1 MIERSSDKI
10 DPVEITVLSGFLG
23 SGKTTLIRTLLER
36 PDLQKTAVIIN
47 EFGDLGVDG
56 EIVKQCSDETCPE
69 ENILELANGC
79 ICCTVAD
86 DFIPTMKSLLGGQY
100 LPEHIL
106 IETSGLALPKP
117 LLKAFEWPEIR
128 SRLTVDSVL
137 AVVDAEAVVNGIF
150 APQMSTELE
159 EKQNQTYVEHETP
172 LSEVFEDQINC
183 SDVVLLTKPDLV
195 KNISDARN
203 IIIKEM
209 ERNVPILE
217 VQNGDI
223 GADVILGVNA
233 AAETDLDNRRS
244 HHDGFDDH
252 EHDDF
257 DTFSITVPKILDVE
271 KFKIVLEKLIRENDI
286 LRIKGFLRVES
297 KPLNLLVQSVGKR
310 LSVNFTDTKIPVEN
324 TGNLVFIGEKGR
336 IDKDVISAYLH
347 SSLN

>member
-1 MIERSSDKI
+1 MSSLEKI
-10 DPVEITVLSGFLG
+10 PVTILTGFLG
-23 SGKTTLIRTLLER
+23 AGKTTLIRNLILKNKSKK
-36 PDLQKTAVIIN
+36 LAVIIN

-86 DFIPTMKSLLGGQY
+86 DFIPTMKSLLEGQY
-100 LPEHIL
+100 IPEHIL

-172 LSEVFEDQINC
+172 LSEVFEDQIHC

-195 KNISDARN
+195 ENISVARN

-271 KFKIVLEKLIRENDI
+271 KFKIVLETLIRKNDI

-297 KPLNLLVQSVGKR
+297 KPLNLLVQGVGKR

-336 IDKDVISAYLH
+336 IDQDVISAYLH

>member
-1 MIERSSDKI
+1 MSSLEKI
-10 DPVEITVLSGFLG
+10 PVTILTGFLG
-23 SGKTTLIRTLLER
+23 AGKTTLIRNLILKNKSKK
-36 PDLQKTAVIIN
+36 LAVIIN

-86 DFIPTMKSLLGGQY
+86 DFIPTMKSVLEGQY
-100 LPEHIL
+100 IPDHIL

-150 APQMSTELE
+150 APQMSNELE

-195 KNISDARN
+195 ENISDARN

-257 DTFSITVPKILDVE
+257 DTFSISVPKILDIE
-271 KFKIVLEKLIRENDI
+271 KFKIVLETLIRKNDI

-297 KPLNLLVQSVGKR
+297 KPLNLLVQGVGKR

-336 IDKDVISAYLH
+336 IDQDVISAYLH

>member
-1 MIERSSDKI
+1 MSSLEKI
-10 DPVEITVLSGFLG
+10 PVTILTGFLG
-23 SGKTTLIRTLLER
+23 AGKTTLIRNLILKNKSKK
-36 PDLQKTAVIIN
+36 LAVIIN

-297 KPLNLLVQSVGKR
+297 KPLNLLVQGVGKR

-336 IDKDVISAYLH
+336 IDQDVISAYLH

>member
-1 MIERSSDKI
+1 MSSLEKI
-10 DPVEITVLSGFLG
+10 PVTILTGFLG
-23 SGKTTLIRTLLER
+23 AGKTTLIRNLILKNKSKK
-36 PDLQKTAVIIN
+36 LAVIIN

-86 DFIPTMKSLLGGQY
+86 DFIPTMKSLLEGQY
-100 LPEHIL
+100 IPEHIL

-159 EKQNQTYVEHETP
+159 EKQNQTYVKHETP

-297 KPLNLLVQSVGKR
+297 KPLNLLVQGVGKR

-336 IDKDVISAYLH
+336 IDQDVISAYLH

>member
-1 MIERSSDKI
+1 MSSLEKV
-10 DPVEITVLSGFLG
+10 PVTILTGFLG
-23 SGKTTLIRTLLER
+23 AGKTTLIRNLILKNKSKK
-36 PDLQKTAVIIN
+36 LAVIIN

-86 DFIPTMKSLLGGQY
+86 DFIPTMKSLLEGQY
-100 LPEHIL
+100 IPEHIL

-195 KNISDARN
+195 ENISDARN

-257 DTFSITVPKILDVE
+257 DTFSISVPKILDIE
-271 KFKIVLEKLIRENDI
+271 KFKIVLETLIRKNDI

-297 KPLNLLVQSVGKR
+297 KPLNLLVQGVGKR

-336 IDKDVISAYLH
+336 IDQDVISAYLH

>member
-1 MIERSSDKI
+1 MSSLEKI
-10 DPVEITVLSGFLG
+10 PVTILTGFLG
-23 SGKTTLIRTLLER
+23 AGKTTLIRNLILKNKSKK
-36 PDLQKTAVIIN
+36 LAVIIN

-86 DFIPTMKSLLGGQY
+86 DFIPTMKSLLEGQY
-100 LPEHIL
+100 IPEHIL

-195 KNISDARN
+195 ENISDARN

-257 DTFSITVPKILDVE
+257 DTFSISVPKILDLE
-271 KFKIVLEKLIRENDI
+271 KFKIVLETLIRENDI

-297 KPLNLLVQSVGKR
+297 KPLNLLIQGVGKR
-310 LSVNFTDTKIPVEN
+310 LSVNFTDTKMPVEN
-324 TGNLVFIGEKGR
+324 TGNLVFIGEKGK
-336 IDKDVISAYLH
+336 IDQDVISAYLH

>member
-1 MIERSSDKI
+1 MSSLEKI
-10 DPVEITVLSGFLG
+10 PVTILTGFLG
-23 SGKTTLIRTLLER
+23 AGKTTLIRNLILKNKSKK
-36 PDLQKTAVIIN
+36 LAVIIN

-86 DFIPTMKSLLGGQY
+86 DFIPTMKSLLEGQY
-100 LPEHIL
+100 IPEHIL

-150 APQMSTELE
+150 APQMSNELE

-195 KNISDARN
+195 ENISDARN

-257 DTFSITVPKILDVE
+257 DTFSISVPKILDLE
-271 KFKIVLEKLIRENDI
+271 KFKIVLETLIRENDI

-297 KPLNLLVQSVGKR
+297 KPLNLLVQGVGKR

-336 IDKDVISAYLH
+336 IDQDVISAYLH

>member
-1 MIERSSDKI
+1 MSSLEKI
-10 DPVEITVLSGFLG
+10 PVTILTGFLG
-23 SGKTTLIRTLLER
+23 AGKTTLIRNLILKNKSKK
-36 PDLQKTAVIIN
+36 LAVIIN

-86 DFIPTMKSLLGGQY
+86 DFIPTMKSLLEGQY

-223 GADVILGVNA
+223 GPDVILGVNA

-257 DTFSITVPKILDVE
+257 DTFSISVPKILDLE
-271 KFKIVLEKLIRENDI
+271 KFKIVLETLIRENDI

-297 KPLNLLVQSVGKR
+297 KPLNLLVQGVGKR
-310 LSVNFTDTKIPVEN
+310 LSVNFTDTKILLEN

-336 IDKDVISAYLH
+336 IDQDVISAYIH

>member
-1 MIERSSDKI
+1 MSSLEKI
-10 DPVEITVLSGFLG
+10 PVTILTGFLG
-23 SGKTTLIRTLLER
+23 AGKTTLIRNLILKNKSKK
-36 PDLQKTAVIIN
+36 LAIIIN

-86 DFIPTMKSLLGGQY
+86 DFIPTMKSLLEGQY
-100 LPEHIL
+100 IPEHIL

-257 DTFSITVPKILDVE
+257 DTFSISVPKILEVE
-271 KFKIVLEKLIRENDI
+271 KFKIVLETLIRENDI

-297 KPLNLLVQSVGKR
+297 KPLNLLVQGVGKR
-310 LSVNFTDTKIPVEN
+310 LSVNFTDTKIQVEN
-324 TGNLVFIGEKGR
+324 TGDLVFIGEKGR
-336 IDKDVISAYLH
+336 IDQDVISAYLH

>member
-1 MIERSSDKI
+1 MSSLEKI
-10 DPVEITVLSGFLG
+10 PVTILTGFLG
-23 SGKTTLIRTLLER
+23 AGKTTLIRNLILKNKSKK
-36 PDLQKTAVIIN
+36 LAVIIN

-86 DFIPTMKSLLGGQY
+86 DFIPTMKSLLEGQY

-150 APQMSTELE
+150 APQMSNELE

-195 KNISDARN
+195 ENISDARN

-257 DTFSITVPKILDVE
+257 DTFSISVPKILDIE
-271 KFKIVLEKLIRENDI
+271 KFKIVLETLIRKNDI

-336 IDKDVISAYLH
+336 IDKDVISTYLH

>member
-1 MIERSSDKI
+1 MSSLEKI
-10 DPVEITVLSGFLG
+10 PVTILTGFLG
-23 SGKTTLIRTLLER
+23 AGKTTLIRNLILKNKSKK
-36 PDLQKTAVIIN
+36 LAVIIN

-86 DFIPTMKSLLGGQY
+86 DFIPTMKSLLEGQY

-195 KNISDARN
+195 ENISDARN

-244 HHDGFDDH
+244 HRDGFDDH
-252 EHDDF
+252 EHDHF
-257 DTFSITVPKILDVE
+257 DTFSISVPKILDIE
-271 KFKIVLEKLIRENDI
+271 KFKIVLETLIRENDI

-297 KPLNLLVQSVGKR
+297 KPLNLLVQGVGKR

-336 IDKDVISAYLH
+336 IDQDVISAYLH

>member
-1 MIERSSDKI
+1 MSSLEKI
-10 DPVEITVLSGFLG
+10 PVTILTGFLG
-23 SGKTTLIRTLLER
+23 AGETTLIRNLIVKNKSKKL
-36 PDLQKTAVIIN
+36 AVIIN

-86 DFIPTMKSLLGGQY
+86 DFIPTMKSLLEGQY
-100 LPEHIL
+100 IPEHIL

-257 DTFSITVPKILDVE
+257 DTFSISVPKILDIE
-271 KFKIVLEKLIRENDI
+271 KFKIVLETLIRENDI

-297 KPLNLLVQSVGKR
+297 KPLNLLVQGVGKR

-336 IDKDVISAYLH
+336 IDQDVISAYLH

>member
-1 MIERSSDKI
+1 MSSLEKI
-10 DPVEITVLSGFLG
+10 PVTILTGFLG
-23 SGKTTLIRTLLER
+23 AGKTTLIRNLILKNKSKR
-36 PDLQKTAVIIN
+36 LAVIIN

-86 DFIPTMKSLLGGQY
+86 DFIPTMKSLLEGQY

-257 DTFSITVPKILDVE
+257 DTFSITVPKILDLE
-271 KFKIVLEKLIRENDI
+271 KFKIVLETLIRENDI

-297 KPLNLLVQSVGKR
+297 KPLNLLVQGVGKR

-336 IDKDVISAYLH
+336 IDQDVISAYLH

>member
-1 MIERSSDKI
+1 MSSLEKI
-10 DPVEITVLSGFLG
+10 PVTILTGFLG
-23 SGKTTLIRTLLER
+23 AGKTTLIRNLILKNKSKK
-36 PDLQKTAVIIN
+36 LAVIIN

-86 DFIPTMKSLLGGQY
+86 DFIPTMKSLLEGQY

-195 KNISDARN
+195 ENISDARN

-233 AAETDLDNRRS
+233 AAETDLNNRRS

-257 DTFSITVPKILDVE
+257 DTFSISVPKILDIE
-271 KFKIVLEKLIRENDI
+271 KFKIVLETLIRKNDI

-297 KPLNLLVQSVGKR
+297 KPLNLLVQGVGKR

-336 IDKDVISAYLH
+336 IDQDVISAYLH

>member
-1 MIERSSDKI
+1 MSSLEKI
-10 DPVEITVLSGFLG
+10 PVTILTGFLG
-23 SGKTTLIRTLLER
+23 AGKTTLIRNLILKNKSKR
-36 PDLQKTAVIIN
+36 LAVIIN

-86 DFIPTMKSLLGGQY
+86 DFIPTMKSLLEGQY
-100 LPEHIL
+100 IPEHIL

-195 KNISDARN
+195 ENISDARN

-297 KPLNLLVQSVGKR
+297 KPLNLLVQGVGKR

-336 IDKDVISAYLH
+336 IDQDVISAYLH

>member
-1 MIERSSDKI
+1 MSSLEKI
-10 DPVEITVLSGFLG
+10 PVTILTGFLG
-23 SGKTTLIRTLLER
+23 AGKTTLIRNLILKNKSKR
-36 PDLQKTAVIIN
+36 LAVIIN

-86 DFIPTMKSLLGGQY
+86 DFIPTMKSLLEGQY
-100 LPEHIL
+100 IPEHIL

-150 APQMSTELE
+150 APQMSNELE

-257 DTFSITVPKILDVE
+257 DTFSISVPKILDIE
-271 KFKIVLEKLIRENDI
+271 KFKIVLETLIRKNDI

-297 KPLNLLVQSVGKR
+297 KPLNLLVQGVGKR

-336 IDKDVISAYLH
+336 IDQDVISAYLH

>member
-1 MIERSSDKI
+1 MSSLEKI
-10 DPVEITVLSGFLG
+10 PVTILTGFLG
-23 SGKTTLIRTLLER
+23 AGKTTLIRNLILKNKSKK
-36 PDLQKTAVIIN
+36 LAVIIN

-86 DFIPTMKSLLGGQY
+86 DFIPTMKSLLEGQY
-100 LPEHIL
+100 IPEHIL

-150 APQMSTELE
+150 APQMSNKLE

-257 DTFSITVPKILDVE
+257 DTFSISVPKILDIE
-271 KFKIVLEKLIRENDI
+271 KFKIVLETLIRKNNI

-297 KPLNLLVQSVGKR
+297 KPLNLLVQGVGKR
-310 LSVNFTDTKIPVEN
+310 LSVNFTDTKIPLEN

-336 IDKDVISAYLH
+336 IDQDVISTYLH

>member
-1 MIERSSDKI
+1 MSSLEKI
-10 DPVEITVLSGFLG
+10 PVTILTGFLG
-23 SGKTTLIRTLLER
+23 AGKTTLIRNLILKNKSKK
-36 PDLQKTAVIIN
+36 LAVIIN

-271 KFKIVLEKLIRENDI
+271 KFKIVLETLIRENDI

-336 IDKDVISAYLH
+336 IDQDVISAYLH

>member
-1 MIERSSDKI
+1 MSSLEKI
-10 DPVEITVLSGFLG
+10 PVTILTGFLG
-23 SGKTTLIRTLLER
+23 AGKTTLIRNLILKNKSKK
-36 PDLQKTAVIIN
+36 LAVIIN

-69 ENILELANGC
+69 ENILELVNGC

-86 DFIPTMKSLLGGQY
+86 DFIPTMKSLLEGQY
-100 LPEHIL
+100 IPEHIL

-195 KNISDARN
+195 ENISDARN

-257 DTFSITVPKILDVE
+257 DTFSISVPKILDIE
-271 KFKIVLEKLIRENDI
+271 KFKIVLETLIRKNDI

-297 KPLNLLVQSVGKR
+297 KPLNLLVQGVGKR

-324 TGNLVFIGEKGR
+324 TGKLVFIGEKGS
-336 IDKDVISAYLH
+336 IDQDVISAYLH

>member
-1 MIERSSDKI
+1 MSSLEKI
-10 DPVEITVLSGFLG
+10 PVTILTGFLG
-23 SGKTTLIRTLLER
+23 AGKTTLIRNLILKNKSKK
-36 PDLQKTAVIIN
+36 LAVIIN

-86 DFIPTMKSLLGGQY
+86 DFIPTMKSLLEGQY
-100 LPEHIL
+100 IPEHIL

-183 SDVVLLTKPDLV
+183 SDIVLLTKPDLV
-195 KNISDARN
+195 ENISDARN
-203 IIIKEM
+203 IIIKEL

-223 GADVILGVNA
+223 GADVVLGVNA

-257 DTFSITVPKILDVE
+257 DTFSISVPKILDVE
-271 KFKIVLEKLIRENDI
+271 KFKIVLETLIRENDI

-297 KPLNLLVQSVGKR
+297 KPLNLLVQGVGKR

-336 IDKDVISAYLH
+336 IDQDVISAYLH

>member
-1 MIERSSDKI
+1 MSSLEKI
-10 DPVEITVLSGFLG
+10 PVTILTGFLG
-23 SGKTTLIRTLLER
+23 AGKTTLIRNLILKNKSKR
-36 PDLQKTAVIIN
+36 LAVIIN

-86 DFIPTMKSLLGGQY
+86 DFIPTMKSLLEGQY
-100 LPEHIL
+100 IPEHIL

-150 APQMSTELE
+150 APQMSNELE

-195 KNISDARN
+195 ENISDARN

-271 KFKIVLEKLIRENDI
+271 KFKIVLETLIRENDI

-297 KPLNLLVQSVGKR
+297 KPLNLLVQGVGKR

-336 IDKDVISAYLH
+336 IDQDVISAYIH

>member
-1 MIERSSDKI
+1 MSSLEKI
-10 DPVEITVLSGFLG
+10 PVTILTGFLG
-23 SGKTTLIRTLLER
+23 AGKTTLIRNLILKNKSKK
-36 PDLQKTAVIIN
+36 LAVIIN

-86 DFIPTMKSLLGGQY
+86 DFIPTMKSLLEGQY
-100 LPEHIL
+100 IPEHIL

-150 APQMSTELE
+150 APQMSNELE

-195 KNISDARN
+195 KNISEARN

-257 DTFSITVPKILDVE
+257 DTFSISVPKILDIE
-271 KFKIVLEKLIRENDI
+271 KFKIVLETLIRENDI

-297 KPLNLLVQSVGKR
+297 KPLNLLVQGVGKR
-310 LSVNFTDTKIPVEN
+310 LSVNFTDTKIPLEN

-336 IDKDVISAYLH
+336 IDQDVISAYLH

>member
-1 MIERSSDKI
+1 MSSLEKI
-10 DPVEITVLSGFLG
+10 PVTILTGFLG
-23 SGKTTLIRTLLER
+23 AGKTTLIRNLILKNKSKK
-36 PDLQKTAVIIN
+36 LAVLIN

-86 DFIPTMKSLLGGQY
+86 DFIPTMKSLLEGQY
-100 LPEHIL
+100 IPEHIL

-137 AVVDAEAVVNGIF
+137 AVVDAEAVVNGLF

-195 KNISDARN
+195 ENISDARN

-257 DTFSITVPKILDVE
+257 DTFSISVPKILDLE
-271 KFKIVLEKLIRENDI
+271 KFKIVLETLIRENDI

-297 KPLNLLVQSVGKR
+297 KPLNLLVQGVGKR

-336 IDKDVISAYLH
+336 IDQDVISAYLH

>member
-1 MIERSSDKI
+1 MSSLEKI
-10 DPVEITVLSGFLG
+10 PVTILTGFLG
-23 SGKTTLIRTLLER
+23 AGKTTLIRNLILKNKSKK
-36 PDLQKTAVIIN
+36 LAVIIN

-86 DFIPTMKSLLGGQY
+86 DFIPTMKSLLEGQY
-100 LPEHIL
+100 IPEHIL

-195 KNISDARN
+195 ENISEARN

-297 KPLNLLVQSVGKR
+297 KPLNLLVQGVGKR

-336 IDKDVISAYLH
+336 IDQDVISAYLH

>member
-1 MIERSSDKI
+1 MSSLEKI
-10 DPVEITVLSGFLG
+10 PVTILTGFLG
-23 SGKTTLIRTLLER
+23 AGKTTLIRNLILKNKSKK
-36 PDLQKTAVIIN
+36 LAVIIN

-86 DFIPTMKSLLGGQY
+86 DFIPTMKSLLEGQY

-137 AVVDAEAVVNGIF
+137 AVVDAEAVVNGVF
-150 APQMSTELE
+150 APKMSNELE

-195 KNISDARN
+195 ENISDARN

-257 DTFSITVPKILDVE
+257 DTFSISVPKILDIE
-271 KFKIVLEKLIRENDI
+271 KFKIVLETLIRKNDI

-297 KPLNLLVQSVGKR
+297 KPLNLLVQGVGKR

-336 IDKDVISAYLH
+336 IDQDVISAYLH

>member
-1 MIERSSDKI
+1 MSSLEKI
-10 DPVEITVLSGFLG
+10 PVTILTGFLG
-23 SGKTTLIRTLLER
+23 AGKTTLIRNLILKNKSKK
-36 PDLQKTAVIIN
+36 LAVIIN

-86 DFIPTMKSLLGGQY
+86 DFIPTMKSLLEGQY
-100 LPEHIL
+100 IPEHIL

-150 APQMSTELE
+150 APQMSNELE

-195 KNISDARN
+195 ENISDARN

-257 DTFSITVPKILDVE
+257 DTFSISVPKILDIE
-271 KFKIVLEKLIRENDI
+271 KFKIVLETLIRKNDI

-297 KPLNLLVQSVGKR
+297 KPLNLLVQGVGKR

-336 IDKDVISAYLH
+336 IDQDVISAYLH

>member
-1 MIERSSDKI
+1 MSSLEKI
-10 DPVEITVLSGFLG
+10 PVTILTGFLG
-23 SGKTTLIRTLLER
+23 AGKTTLIRNLILKNKSKK
-36 PDLQKTAVIIN
+36 LAVIIN

-86 DFIPTMKSLLGGQY
+86 DFIPTMKSLLEGQY
-100 LPEHIL
+100 IPEHIL

-150 APQMSTELE
+150 APQMSNELE

-195 KNISDARN
+195 ENISDARN

-257 DTFSITVPKILDVE
+257 DTFSITVPKILDIE
-271 KFKIVLEKLIRENDI
+271 KFKIVLETLIRKNDI

-297 KPLNLLVQSVGKR
+297 KPLNLLVQGVGKR

-336 IDKDVISAYLH
+336 IDQDVISAYLH

>member
-1 MIERSSDKI
+1 MSSLEKI
-10 DPVEITVLSGFLG
+10 PVTILTGFLG
-23 SGKTTLIRTLLER
+23 AGKTTLIRNLILKNKSKK
-36 PDLQKTAVIIN
+36 LAVIIN

-86 DFIPTMKSLLGGQY
+86 DFIPTMKSLLKGQY

-137 AVVDAEAVVNGIF
+137 AVVDAEAVVKGIF

-297 KPLNLLVQSVGKR
+297 KPLNLLVQGVGKR

-324 TGNLVFIGEKGR
+324 TGNLVFISEKGR
-336 IDKDVISAYLH
+336 IDQDVISAYLH

>member
-1 MIERSSDKI
+1 MSSLEKI
-10 DPVEITVLSGFLG
+10 PVTILTGFLG
-23 SGKTTLIRTLLER
+23 AGKTTLIRNLILKNKSKK
-36 PDLQKTAVIIN
+36 LAVIIN

-336 IDKDVISAYLH
+336 IDQDVISAYLH

>member
-1 MIERSSDKI
+1 MSSLEKI
-10 DPVEITVLSGFLG
+10 PVTILTGFLG
-23 SGKTTLIRTLLER
+23 AGKTTLIRNLILKNKSKK
-36 PDLQKTAVIIN
+36 LAVIIN

-69 ENILELANGC
+69 ENVLELANGC

-86 DFIPTMKSLLGGQY
+86 DFIPTMKSLLEGQY
-100 LPEHIL
+100 IPEHIL

-195 KNISDARN
+195 ENISDARN

-233 AAETDLDNRRS
+233 AAETDLDNRQS

-257 DTFSITVPKILDVE
+257 DTFSISVPKILDIE
-271 KFKIVLEKLIRENDI
+271 KFKIVLETLIRENDI

-297 KPLNLLVQSVGKR
+297 KPLNLLVQGVGKR

-336 IDKDVISAYLH
+336 IDQDVISAYLH

>member
-1 MIERSSDKI
+1 MSSLEKI
-10 DPVEITVLSGFLG
+10 PVTILTGFLG
-23 SGKTTLIRTLLER
+23 AGKTTLIRNLILKNKSKK
-36 PDLQKTAVIIN
+36 LAVIIN

-86 DFIPTMKSLLGGQY
+86 DFIPTMKSLLEGQY

-195 KNISDARN
+195 ENISDARN
-203 IIIKEM
+203 IITKEM

-217 VQNGDI
+217 VHNGEI
-223 GADVILGVNA
+223 GADVVLGVNA
-233 AAETDLDNRRS
+233 AAETDLDNRLS

-257 DTFSITVPKILDVE
+257 DTFSISVPKILDLE
-271 KFKIVLEKLIRENDI
+271 KFKIVLETLIRENDI

-297 KPLNLLVQSVGKR
+297 KPLNLLVQGVGKR
-310 LSVNFTDTKIPVEN
+310 LSVNFTDTKIPEEN

-336 IDKDVISAYLH
+336 IDQDVISAYLH

>member
-1 MIERSSDKI
+1 MSSLEKI
-10 DPVEITVLSGFLG
+10 PVTILTGFLG
-23 SGKTTLIRTLLER
+23 AGKTTLIRNLILKNKSKK
-36 PDLQKTAVIIN
+36 LAVIIN

-86 DFIPTMKSLLGGQY
+86 DFIPTMKSLLEGQY
-100 LPEHIL
+100 IPEHIL

-150 APQMSTELE
+150 APQMSNELE

-195 KNISDARN
+195 ENISDARN

-271 KFKIVLEKLIRENDI
+271 SFKLVLETLIRENDI

-297 KPLNLLVQSVGKR
+297 KPLNLLVQGVGKR

-336 IDKDVISAYLH
+336 IDQDVISAYLH

>member
-1 MIERSSDKI
+1 MSSLEKI
-10 DPVEITVLSGFLG
+10 PVTILTGFLG
-23 SGKTTLIRTLLER
+23 AGKTTLIRNLILKNKSKK
-36 PDLQKTAVIIN
+36 LAVIIN

-271 KFKIVLEKLIRENDI
+271 RFKIVLETLIRENDI

-297 KPLNLLVQSVGKR
+297 KPLNLLVQGVGKR

-336 IDKDVISAYLH
+336 IDQDVISAYLH

>member
-1 MIERSSDKI
+1 MSSLEKI
-10 DPVEITVLSGFLG
+10 PVTILTGFLG
-23 SGKTTLIRTLLER
+23 AGKTTLIRNLILKNKSKK
-36 PDLQKTAVIIN
+36 LAVIIN

-86 DFIPTMKSLLGGQY
+86 DFIPTMKSLLEGQY

-195 KNISDARN
+195 ENISDARN

-257 DTFSITVPKILDVE
+257 DTFSISVPKILDIE
-271 KFKIVLEKLIRENDI
+271 KFKIVLETLIRINDI

-297 KPLNLLVQSVGKR
+297 KPLNLLVQGVGKR

-336 IDKDVISAYLH
+336 IDQDVISAYLH

>member
-1 MIERSSDKI
+1 MSSLEKI
-10 DPVEITVLSGFLG
+10 PVTILTGFLG
-23 SGKTTLIRTLLER
+23 AGKTTLIRNLILKNKSKK
-36 PDLQKTAVIIN
+36 LAVIIN

-297 KPLNLLVQSVGKR
+297 KPLNLLVQGVGKR

-336 IDKDVISAYLH
+336 IDQDVISAYFH

>member
-1 MIERSSDKI
+1 MSSLEKI
-10 DPVEITVLSGFLG
+10 PVTILTGFLG
-23 SGKTTLIRTLLER
+23 AGKTTLIRNLILKNKSKK
-36 PDLQKTAVIIN
+36 LAVIIN

-86 DFIPTMKSLLGGQY
+86 DFIPTMKSLLEGQY
-100 LPEHIL
+100 IPEHIL

-150 APQMSTELE
+150 APQMSNELE

-195 KNISDARN
+195 ENISDARN

-271 KFKIVLEKLIRENDI
+271 SFKLVLETLIRKNDI

-297 KPLNLLVQSVGKR
+297 KPLNLLVQGVGKR

-336 IDKDVISAYLH
+336 IDQDVISAYLH

>member
-1 MIERSSDKI
+1 MSSLEKI
-10 DPVEITVLSGFLG
+10 PVTILTGFLG
-23 SGKTTLIRTLLER
+23 AGKTTLIRNLILKNKSKK
-36 PDLQKTAVIIN
+36 LAIIIN

-86 DFIPTMKSLLGGQY
+86 DFIPTMKSLLEGQY
-100 LPEHIL
+100 IPEHIL

-150 APQMSTELE
+150 APQMSNELE

-172 LSEVFEDQINC
+172 ISEVFEYQINC

-257 DTFSITVPKILDVE
+257 DTFSISVPKILDIE
-271 KFKIVLEKLIRENDI
+271 KFKIVLETLIRENDI

-297 KPLNLLVQSVGKR
+297 KPLNLLVQGVGKR

-336 IDKDVISAYLH
+336 IDQDVISAYLH

>member
-1 MIERSSDKI
+1 MSSLEKI
-10 DPVEITVLSGFLG
+10 PVTILTGFLG
-23 SGKTTLIRTLLER
+23 AGKTTLIRKLILKNKSKK
-36 PDLQKTAVIIN
+36 LAVIIN

-86 DFIPTMKSLLGGQY
+86 DFIPTMKSLLAGQY
-100 LPEHIL
+100 IPEHIL

-195 KNISDARN
+195 ENISDARN

-271 KFKIVLEKLIRENDI
+271 SFKLVLETLIRENDI

-297 KPLNLLVQSVGKR
+297 KPLNLLVQGVGKR

-336 IDKDVISAYLH
+336 IDQDVISAYLH

>member
-1 MIERSSDKI
+1 MSSLEKI
-10 DPVEITVLSGFLG
+10 PVTILTGFLG
-23 SGKTTLIRTLLER
+23 AGKTTLIRNLILKNKSKK
-36 PDLQKTAVIIN
+36 LAVIIN

-150 APQMSTELE
+150 APQMSNELE

-195 KNISDARN
+195 ENISDARN

-271 KFKIVLEKLIRENDI
+271 KFKIVLETLIRENDI

-297 KPLNLLVQSVGKR
+297 KPLNLLVQGVGKR

-336 IDKDVISAYLH
+336 IDQDVISAYLH

>member
-1 MIERSSDKI
+1 MSSLEKI
-10 DPVEITVLSGFLG
+10 PVTILTGFLG
-23 SGKTTLIRTLLER
+23 AGKTTLIRNLILKNKSKK
-36 PDLQKTAVIIN
+36 LAVIIN

-86 DFIPTMKSLLGGQY
+86 DFIPTMKSLLEGQY
-100 LPEHIL
+100 IPEHIL

-128 SRLTVDSVL
+128 SRLTVDSIL

-195 KNISDARN
+195 ENISDARN

-257 DTFSITVPKILDVE
+257 DTFSISVPKILDIE
-271 KFKIVLEKLIRENDI
+271 KFKIVLETLIRKNDI

-297 KPLNLLVQSVGKR
+297 KPLNLLVQGVGKR

-336 IDKDVISAYLH
+336 IDQDVISAYLH